1 MDDSTSSNGY
11 HALAVQLAE
20 TTTFPSWGYM
30 YAQNATTLWEQWID
44 TYLPSD
50 GASHN
55 HVMFGSID
63 EWLYDYYAG
72 IRSDGS
78 VDLHYLCDSRTTSSS
93 LVISGDDGPYF
104 AKDEIVA
111 TRSTATGSGRTVSV
125 RHTLVKPNQWRS
137 EIRGASAIYHDRN
150 AAKEPSDPTKGDDG
164 DAVFILVDCLKPS
177 DKGGWRGSGGE

>member
-78 VDLHYLCDSRTTSSS
+78 VDLHYLCDSRTTSSF
-93 LVISGDDGPYF
+93 LIISGDDRPYY
-104 AKDEIVA
+104 
-111 TRSTATGSGRTVSV
+111 STTVLQYSNRQRPYRFRPPHARETQSV
-125 RHTLVKPNQWRS
+125 EVRNPWRV
-137 EIRGASAIYHDRN
+137 
-150 AAKEPSDPTKGDDG
+150 GD
-164 DAVFILVDCLKPS
+164 LP
-177 DKGGWRGSGGE
+177 